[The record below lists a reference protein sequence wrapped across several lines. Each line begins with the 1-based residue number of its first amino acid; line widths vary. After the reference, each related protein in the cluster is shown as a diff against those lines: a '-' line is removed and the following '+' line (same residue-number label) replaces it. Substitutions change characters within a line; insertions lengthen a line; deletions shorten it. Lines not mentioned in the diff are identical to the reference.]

1 MEHTQVPRYL
11 IEGHQYINGAW
22 RTGRSAKR
30 LDDNNPYTGEK
41 LLEMPLASIGDLD
54 DAYQSARAAQDAWG
68 ENISW
73 ATPRVAGEPGPCN
86 GGASRRNCRVADP
99 GVGQYSAQGRV

>member
-1 MEHTQVPRYL
+1 MEHTHVPRYL

-54 DAYQSARAAQDAWG
+54 DAYQSARTAQDAWG
-68 ENISW
+68 KHF
-73 ATPRVAGEPGPCN
+73 PGN
-86 GGASRRNCRVADP
+86 AASCWRTWPV
-99 GVGQYSAQGRV
+99 